1 MTLSKKRKIYITL
14 SVIVVVIVCVIIF
27 MLSAQNGTESTETSN
42 AILLFLQKISFNIFT
57 PEAIRTTAHFCE
69 YGLLSFLVTNLYWSV
84 KGKVNFVF
92 AVLASWGYAWLDEI
106 HQYFVPGRAFQL
118 YDLTVDLTGIFLGTF
133 TFWFL
138 YLFIKKYRKD
148 KIIKMS
154 VERKSAK

>member
-1 MTLSKKRKIYITL
+1 MKHSKKRKIYITL
-14 SVIVVVIVCVIIF
+14 SVIVVILVCAVIF
-27 MLSAQNGTESTETSN
+27 LLSAQNGYESTKTSN
-42 AILLFLQKISFNIFT
+42 SILLFLQRISFNIFT

-84 KGKVNFVF
+84 KGKINFVF
-92 AVLASWGYAWLDEI
+92 AILTSWGYAWLDEI

-118 YDLTVDLTGIFLGTF
+118 YDLTVDLSGIFLGTF

-154 VERKSAK
+154 VERKSSK